1 MGLGNSKDCLTDEN
15 LKKSEMA
22 VLRMSGLPEN

>member
-15 LKKSEMA
+15 LKKYELA
-22 VLRMSGLPEN
+22 VLRLSGLPDE